1 MIHLHY
7 AYHLF
12 RFRSPQM
19 TSSFRFVLTDSTY
32 LPFEE
37 ERFVVLRAPHPT
49 VTSYARRS
57 RKLVAVHKVKSK
69 IEWLILSFCYSLA

>member
-7 AYHLF
+7 AYRLF

-19 TSSFRFVLTDSTY
+19 TSSFRFILTDSTY

-37 ERFVVLRAPHPT
+37 ERFDVLRASHPT
-49 VTSYARRS
+49 ITYDARRS
-57 RKLVAVHKVKSK
+57 RKLVAVHKVKSNL
-69 IEWLILSFCYSLA
+69 E